1 MQALVIH
8 ADIGYTHV
16 LMASDRPLE
25 DGGANLN
32 SVLGPTRSA
41 PAAVNKPTGHLMRME
56 PEPLY
61 IHHDETVRNGADH
74 SLMLEGLVDQERL
87 HVILDHMADSVAK
100 FEPVIDGMRLTLS
113 RDLLDKADPRARS
126 VVDRFQRD
134 TGHLLRLLASDEIS
148 LWVLRALRSLYPTD
162 PIAGVALGFW
172 NSYAAIED
180 PGRAPKFTA
189 WPLGVVNLPNSM
201 ELHPASQFAGA
212 EAIVEEKYG
221 QLLVTGEAAWLLGAL
236 RQGLTFHAPDIID
249 EAVLNVEDLREYAD
263 WLRHW
268 EPTERNTIPMVCD
281 RGELVL
287 HYLKLA
293 EVLLR
298 RSGCDELRC
307 CSRGLV
313 HGLILDLFSDARKQ
327 LRK

>member
-16 LMASDRPLE
+16 LMASDRPIDENDSAISAIL
-25 DGGANLN
+25 GTPRSTPAPRSK
-32 SVLGPTRSA
+32 SV
-41 PAAVNKPTGHLMRME
+41 GHASRME

-74 SLMLEGLVDQERL
+74 SLRLEGFIDGERL
-87 HVILDHMADSVAK
+87 EIILDHVAQTCSK
-100 FEPVIDGMRLTLS
+100 FEPVIDGMRLTVS
-113 RDLLDKADPRARS
+113 RELLDKADLNARKA
-126 VVDRFQRD
+126 VDAFQRD
-134 TGHLLRLLASDEIS
+134 TGHLLRVLASDEIS
-148 LWVLRALRSLYPTD
+148 LWILRAMRSIYPTD
-162 PIAGVALGFW
+162 PIAGVSLGYW
-172 NSYAAIED
+172 STHSAIED
-180 PGRAPKFTA
+180 PGRAPKFSD
-189 WPLGVVNLPNSM
+189 WQLGVSNLPDTM
-201 ELHPASQFAGA
+201 ALHPTSQFQGV
-212 EAIVEEKYG
+212 ESITEEKYKH
-221 QLLVTGEAAWLLGAL
+221 LLLTGEGAWLLGAL
-236 RQGLTFHAPDIID
+236 RLGLTFHAPDIID
-249 EAVLNVEDLREYAD
+249 DATLIVEDLREYAD

-268 EPTERNTIPMVCD
+268 EATDRNTIPMVGD
-281 RGELVL
+281 RGDLIM

-298 RSGCDELRC
+298 RSGCEEIRC